1 MEREE
6 PTSDEGKVDVF
17 QKRRQSRRLSTQVHV
32 IMTLRRMS
40 LRPDMLKEEKE
51 AAKEKEEDKGDAI
64 AEKVGIPG
72 HVVVVVVV
80 VIVVV
85 IVTIFAFF
93 VVVLL
98 QMLELLLLKQ

>member
-40 LRPDMLKEEKE
+40 LRPDMLKEEKD

-72 HVVVVVVV
+72 HVVVVV
-80 VIVVV
+80 IIVV

>member
-72 HVVVVVVV
+72 HVVVVV
-80 VIVVV
+80 IVVV

-98 QMLELLLLKQ
+98 QMLELLLSKQ

>member
-72 HVVVVVVV
+72 HVVVVV
-80 VIVVV
+80 IVVV

-98 QMLELLLLKQ
+98 QMLELLLLLKQ

>member
-72 HVVVVVVV
+72 HVVVVV
-80 VIVVV
+80 IVLV